1 MSISVEEDAVKT
13 SPGGSSR
20 PHLKQPGAASGNA
33 VQRFLAATELDT
45 RMLGMIAALIFVW
58 CVFDIWSGVLR
69 PNTGLFGGSFLTPR
83 NLWTLLV
90 QTSSISVMATGM
102 VLVIVMRHIDLSVG
116 SMLSLVAVTI
126 GVLQVYI
133 LGPAIG
139 VGHPAIWILA
149 VVCAVVLG
157 TLIGAFNG
165 FLIAYAQIPAFIV
178 TLGGLIAYSGIA
190 FLVAKGV
197 TVAPMDKTFKIM
209 GGSIPEGWFGP
220 FWSWTLAIVACLII
234 VISIVHARRQR
245 VRFNFPLRPVWAEFA
260 LVAVGS
266 LVVLGI
272 TAVMNAYPWPYGVI
286 TQYIDANN
294 VTLPA
299 GIADRNGDAVCME
312 GGKIVRCVDGF
323 IHYTGYALPVMIAIA
338 VGIVMTFIATRTRFG
353 RYVYAVGGNPEAAEL
368 AGINTKALTVK
379 VFALMGFLVGISAV
393 ISSARLDAATN
404 ALGTL
409 NELYVIAA
417 AVIGGTSLAGGL
429 GTIYGAMI
437 GALMM
442 QSIQSGMALLNLPAA
457 YQNIVVGAVLVLA
470 VWLDQ
475 VYRRRVK

>member
-1 MSISVEEDAVKT
+1 MSTQEQSAQPT
-13 SPGGSSR
+13 PQAS
-20 PHLKQPGAASGNA
+20 LPGAQHGNA
-33 VQRFLAATELDT
+33 LQRFLSATELDT
-45 RMLGMIAALIFVW
+45 RMLGMVAALIVVW

-69 PNTGLFGGSFLTPR
+69 PSSGLFGGSFLTPR

-90 QTSSISVMATGM
+90 QTSSIAIMATGM

-116 SMLSLVAVTI
+116 SMLSLVAVSTGI
-126 GVLQVYI
+126 IQVHI
-133 LGPAIG
+133 LGPALGI
-139 VGHPAIWILA
+139 GHPAIWIIA
-149 VVCAVVLG
+149 VVFAIVLG
-157 TLIGAFNG
+157 ILIGAFNG
-165 FLIAYAQIPAFIV
+165 FLIAYGQIPAFIV
-178 TLGGLIAYSGIA
+178 TLGGLIAYSGVA
-190 FLVAKGV
+190 FLVSEGV

-209 GGSIPEGWFGP
+209 GGSVAAGWFGP
-220 FWSWTLAIVACLII
+220 FWSWTLAVIACVVIVL
-234 VISIVHARRQR
+234 SILHGRRQR
-245 VRFNFPLRPVWAEFA
+245 IRFKFPLRPVWAETT
-260 LVAVGS
+260 LAVIGS
-266 LVVLGI
+266 AVVLGI
-272 TAVMNAYPWPYGVI
+272 TAVINSYPWPFGVVRQYAAENNI
-286 TQYIDANN
+286 T
-294 VTLPA
+294 VPP
-299 GIADRNGDAVCME
+299 GVADRSGDAICTDGERV
-312 GGKIVRCVDGF
+312 VQCVDGLVQ
-323 IHYTGYALPVMIAIA
+323 YTGYALPVMIAVAI
-338 VGIVMTFIATRTRFG
+338 GITMTFVATRTRFG

-368 AGINTKALTVK
+368 AGINTKLLTVK
-379 VFALMGFLVGISAV
+379 VFALMGALVAISAI
-393 ISSARLDAATN
+393 ISSARLDAATI